1 MYYSFE
7 DNPTVDLSCFKE
19 GLSNF
24 QYTQK
29 DNADYYYSGT
39 LNNLKCIYSERGIRV
54 FGSLCKYNYG
64 YNFNTLSKRETSN
77 TIGRLTD
84 QLGFDIYK
92 AKCSRIDFSTNF
104 NMIHNVTKYYPYLL
118 LLSRFKRHI
127 QPDSLYYNQAGKN
140 LVFYDK
146 IKEAKAKR
154 VPIPNKYK
162 GTNLLRYEL
171 RLKSQEIKKQFNRV
185 ILLEDLASD
194 EVYNHLVKVWESY
207 YNAIDKKQTIQL
219 PMSTIKTPKDIK
231 EHIYTLYCQ
240 QHPEDIMEVIESAV
254 FDRNEYRSR
263 ARSEF
268 RRNLKKAIGEESI
281 IAELNEK
288 VKNTALSVI

>member
-1 MYYSFE
+1 
-7 DNPTVDLSCFKE
+7 
-19 GLSNF
+19 
-24 QYTQK
+24 
-29 DNADYYYSGT
+29 
-39 LNNLKCIYSERGIRV
+39 
-54 FGSLCKYNYG
+54 LCKYKYG

-146 IKEAKAKR
+146 IKEAKSKR
-154 VPIPNKYK
+154 VPIPNEYK

-171 RLKSQEIKKQFNRV
+171 RLKSKEIKKQFNRV
-185 ILLEDLASD
+185 ILLEDLATD

-207 YNAIDKKQTIQL
+207 YNAIVKKQTIQL

-268 RRNLKKAIGEESI
+268 RKNLKKAIGEESI